1 MLLTRGCVA
10 GLHVPNR
17 SGREAL
23 CGVGDVLRKVS
34 VDLELFRGASGGG
47 GGGQSMNQPFGSIGK
62 ERHNKNKSR
71 RHWSRYRGC
80 PRSHPRP
87 EFVSA

>member
-47 GGGQSMNQPFGSIGK
+47 GGAKHEPTLR
-62 ERHNKNKSR
+62 E
-71 RHWSRYRGC
+71 YRKG
-80 PRSHPRP
+80 
-87 EFVSA
+87 ET